1 VHSPYTAQPL
11 DALLIA
17 QTSVGLTLT
26 ALVWARPLRSKVASV
41 ALVAATWLSVW
52 NPVDS
57 DYLGSIGV
65 AIGPNHS
72 ENVLRL
78 AAVLAGIAAVLSGR
92 RALAIAGVL
101 GAGAFWWLRS
111 HITHSDWEMAAT
123 DLAFVGLLLGI
134 HYRSLP
140 PRLAP
145 AIATPAPSRSFARD
159 DAVIFTVATTLAAVV
174 SAVILR
180 RHTNSGDEVA
190 NTYQAALFARGHAYE
205 AVPPCSE
212 AFRSFWVY
220 QYLGRSFAQ
229 YTPGWPLFMVPF
241 VMVRAAWL
249 AGPFA
254 LGLLAVGVARI
265 ARRAAAG
272 FSPGTVEPSRS
283 EVRAAGFLGGLA
295 LTLGSTML
303 INGASRYPHVF
314 VAAMFA
320 WSVEG
325 LLRIADGDL
334 RKGAQWL
341 WGGTLGMTAALLL
354 AARPADGATL
364 GVGLFAYFVVA
375 LFRRRIGA
383 RALLGAALGFALW
396 GGLTLVILRLQV
408 GTWFK
413 TGYSLTEIYY
423 PWNKFTFSRPQPD
436 EIRAGIPLASGAY
449 CWWPC
454 APAIGLAGL
463 AALRGRARRI
473 AFIMFVGFVPF
484 FAFYTLFDIG
494 RHGDFAYGPR
504 YQFPCVVPMAV
515 GTGAILAQLWRE
527 ARTRIPTRSAL
538 RRGGPFALA
547 LAAAILGIVRIA
559 PLVYGFNYNDVRDHN
574 RLQDALEK
582 ADLRNSVVLAQEG
595 ISNTSSM
602 DLTESLPLQFYPDQD
617 VIIARD
623 LGPDSNKCV
632 RDHFPNRTIL
642 QAIMS
647 GGGVRLVPDTRRK

>member
-1 VHSPYTAQPL
+1 MHSPYTSQPL
-11 DALLIA
+11 DALTIA

-26 ALVWARPLRSKVASV
+26 ALVWARPLRSRVASV
-41 ALVAATWLSVW
+41 ALVAAAWLGVA
-52 NPVDS
+52 NPFDS
-57 DYLGSIGV
+57 DLLSGIGIAV
-65 AIGPNHS
+65 GPNHS

-78 AAVLAGIAAVLSGR
+78 AAVLAGLAAVLSRERLVAAFG
-92 RALAIAGVL
+92 IL
-101 GAGAFWWLRS
+101 GAGSFWWLRS

-123 DLAFVGLLLGI
+123 VLAFVGLLVGI
-134 HYRSLP
+134 HYRSLRA
-140 PRLAP
+140 RLEPVMTSPAP
-145 AIATPAPSRSFARD
+145 ARSFARD
-159 DAVIFTVATTLAAVV
+159 DVLIFVIATTLAALV
-174 SAVILR
+174 STVILR

-229 YTPGWPLFMVPF
+229 YTPGWPLFMMPF
-241 VMVRAAWL
+241 VALQAAWL

-254 LGLLAVGVARI
+254 LGILAVGVARI

-272 FSPGTVEPSRS
+272 FSPGTVEPSRH
-283 EVRAAGFLGGLA
+283 EVRAAGILGGLA
-295 LTLGSTML
+295 LTLGSTTL

-320 WSVEG
+320 WSVEA

-334 RKGAQWL
+334 GKVSRWL
-341 WGGTLGMTAALLL
+341 WGAALGTTSALLL

-364 GVGLFAYFVVA
+364 GIGLFAYFVVA
-375 LFRRRIGA
+375 LFRKRIGL
-383 RALLGAALGFALW
+383 RALVGTALGFALW

-408 GTWFK
+408 GVWFK

-423 PWNKFTFSRPQPD
+423 PWNRFTFSQPLPD

-473 AFIMFVGFVPF
+473 AFIMAISFVPF
-484 FAFYTLFDIG
+484 FTFYTLFDIG

-504 YQFPCVVPMAV
+504 YQFPCVVPMAI

-527 ARTRIPTRSAL
+527 ARARIPSRSAL
-538 RRGGPFALA
+538 QRGGPFALA
-547 LAAAILGIVRIA
+547 VAAAILGVVRIA
-559 PLVYGFNYNDVRDHN
+559 PLVYPYNYSDVRDHN
-574 RLQDALEK
+574 HLQDALEK
-582 ADLRNSVVLAQEG
+582 ADLHNAVVLAQEG

-602 DLTESLPLQFYPDQD
+602 DLTESLPLQFYPNQD

-632 RDHFPNRTIL
+632 RDRFPNRTIFE
-642 QAIMS
+642 AIS
-647 GGGVRLVPDTRRK
+647 AGGGVRFVPDSKRR